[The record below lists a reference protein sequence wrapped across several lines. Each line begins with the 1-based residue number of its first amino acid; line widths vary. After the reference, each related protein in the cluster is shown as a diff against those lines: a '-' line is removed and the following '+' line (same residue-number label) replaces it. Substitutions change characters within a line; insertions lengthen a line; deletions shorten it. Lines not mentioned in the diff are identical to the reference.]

1 MISRLPRS
9 MLGRL
14 GLAVIVA
21 EILVVLIVG
30 WYALL
35 RVRELHREQVFV
47 DLDHEIPLLVELID
61 EHWQQHGGTGID
73 DAVDRYARLLGIRL
87 TLIREDGTVI
97 ADSSADHAAMDNHAN
112 RPEVRAALERG
123 SGLAERFSDTLAAN
137 LMYVARLM
145 TLPDDERL
153 ILRTALPLRTQ
164 QADLT
169 RVTRIVGTAG
179 ILLLALTAL
188 AIYIVSRRFTG
199 QMRRLAE
206 SAARFAAGD
215 LYHRIERPTAYE
227 LSLLADSLNNMARQ
241 LSDRIRQLQTQQRE
255 QQAILQ
261 SMSNGVIAL
270 DLDQRI
276 LNVNRTAEQMFHI
289 DAAAT
294 RGRLLQEVIRQPGL
308 HRFVAH
314 ALSEDTSSSAEFT
327 MQGQQN
333 LVIQAAS
340 ETLAGADGEP
350 KGLLIVLNDVTQ
362 MRRFESLRSDFAA
375 NVSHELRTP
384 ITNINGYVETL
395 QDVGLDDK
403 EQAARF
409 LQIIKQ
415 NSARLAAIVDDVMA
429 LTRLQEPQTRET
441 LERQRAKIVNIASA
455 AVGQYQSIAS
465 GKRITVLN
473 RVPEDLEVA
482 VHPQLLE
489 QAVGNLVSNAIT
501 YSPPNTTVTIRGSR
515 NADHFAISVEDQG
528 PGIPSDHLPRLFER
542 FYRVDRARSR
552 ELGGTGLGL
561 AIVKHIALVHGG
573 RVEVES
579 EVGKGSVFRLVL
591 PME

>member
-1 MISRLPRS
+1 

-14 GLAVIVA
+14 GLAVVA
-21 EILVVLIVG
+21 AEVIVVLIVG
-30 WYALL
+30 WYALF
-35 RVRELHREQVFV
+35 RVRELHREQVFA

-61 EHWQQHGGTGID
+61 EHWSKHGEAHID
-73 DAVDRYARLLGIRL
+73 EPVDRYAHLLGVRL
-87 TLIREDGTVI
+87 TLIRADGTVI
-97 ADSSADHAAMDNHAN
+97 ADSSVDHEALDNHAN
-112 RPEVRAALERG
+112 RPEVRAALQRG
-123 SGLAERFSDTLAAN
+123 TGLAERFSETLEAN
-137 LMYVARLM
+137 LMYVAHLI
-145 TLPDDERL
+145 TFADGERV
-153 ILRTALPLRTQ
+153 ILRSALPLRTQ
-164 QADLT
+164 QADLAS
-169 RVTRIVGTAG
+169 VTRIVGTAG
-179 ILLLALTAL
+179 VMLLALTAL
-188 AIYIVSRRFTG
+188 AIYVVSRRFTG
-199 QMRRLAE
+199 QMRRLAD
-206 SAARFAAGD
+206 SAARFAAGE
-215 LYHRIERPTAYE
+215 LYHRIERPTTYE

-241 LSDRIRQLQTQQRE
+241 LSDRIRQLQTQQHE

-276 LNVNRTAEQMFHI
+276 LNVNRTAEEMFEI
-289 DAAAT
+289 VGAT
-294 RGRLLQEVIRQPGL
+294 ARGRLLQEVIRQPGL
-308 HRFVAH
+308 HRFVSH
-314 ALSEDTSSSAEFT
+314 ALGGDGSSSAEFT
-327 MQGQQN
+327 LQGPQS
-333 LVIQAAS
+333 LVIQATS

-362 MRRFESLRSDFAA
+362 VRRFESLRSDFAA

-395 QDVGLDDK
+395 QDIGLDDK

-409 LQIIKQ
+409 LEIVKQ

-441 LERQRAKIVNIASA
+441 LERRPAKIVNIASA
-455 AVGQYQSIAS
+455 AVGQHESIAN
-465 GKRITVLN
+465 GRRITVLN
-473 RVPEDLEVA
+473 RVPEDIEVE

-501 YSPPNTTVTIRGSR
+501 YSPPNTTVTIHGGQ
-515 NADHFAISVEDQG
+515 NGDHFMISVEDQG